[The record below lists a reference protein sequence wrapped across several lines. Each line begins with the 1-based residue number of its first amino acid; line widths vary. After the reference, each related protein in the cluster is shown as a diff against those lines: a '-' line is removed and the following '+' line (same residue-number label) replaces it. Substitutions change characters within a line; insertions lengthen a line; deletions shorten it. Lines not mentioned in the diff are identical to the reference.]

1 MRVLVTGAAGWIGSA
16 LVPELIGAGH
26 HVVGLIRSNR
36 SAAAAAER
44 GVEVLRG
51 DLADL
56 DLLREAAAGVDGVVH
71 LAFGHDFSRFEESA
85 REEGRVIEALGAA
98 LEGSDQPLVVASGT
112 PVVPGGVATE
122 RDRAQGEGFAV
133 LRDANAQAAV
143 GLAERG
149 VRSSVVRLPRSVH
162 GEGDRGFISALIG
175 IARDRGVS
183 GYVGDG
189 SQRWPA
195 VHLRDAARLF
205 RLALE
210 QAPAGSVL
218 HAVGDEG
225 VPIREIAEVI
235 GRHLDVPVAAVP
247 AEGFGFLGGLLGV
260 DQPASSAL
268 TGELLG
274 WRPEGPGLVED
285 LDAGHYFA

>member
-26 HVVGLIRSNR
+26 RVVGLARSDR
-36 SAAAAAER
+36 SAAAAAAL

-56 DLLREAAAGVDGVVH
+56 DLLRDAAAGADGAVH

-85 REEGRVIEALGAA
+85 REEGRVVEALGAA
-98 LEGSDQPLVVASGT
+98 LEGSGKPLVVASGT

-122 RDRAQGEGFAV
+122 RDRAEGEGFAV
-133 LRDANAQAAV
+133 LRDANARAAV
-143 GLAERG
+143 GLAARG

-162 GEGDRGFISALIG
+162 GTGDRGFIRMLVDT
-175 IARDRGVS
+175 ARDRGVS

-189 SQRWPA
+189 SHRWPA

-235 GRHLDVPVAAVP
+235 GRRLNVPVTAVP

-268 TGELLG
+268 TRDLLG
-274 WRPEGPGLVED
+274 WQPVGPGLVED
-285 LDAGHYFA
+285 LDADHYFA

>member
-133 LRDANAQAAV
+133 LRDANARAAV

-260 DQPASSAL
+260 DQPASNAL